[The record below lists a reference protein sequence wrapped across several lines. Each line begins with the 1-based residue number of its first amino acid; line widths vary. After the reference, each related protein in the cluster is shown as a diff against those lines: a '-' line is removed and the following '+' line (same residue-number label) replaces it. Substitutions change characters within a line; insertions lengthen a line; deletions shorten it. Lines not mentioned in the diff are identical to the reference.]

1 MLLLT
6 LDRLFYASKTMI
18 SHSFIKQFASICF
31 AKKENISN
39 FVFSFHQLY
48 IDLSTTDLP
57 HAFLKIC

>member
-18 SHSFIKQFASICF
+18 SHGFIKQFASICF
-31 AKKENISN
+31 AKKNISN

-48 IDLSTTDLP
+48 IDLSTTDLRY
-57 HAFLKIC
+57 AVLKMC